1 MCPLLVC
8 YIQPIY
14 LSESERKSD
23 GQCEQA
29 VILIKLSLVQDTLR
43 KTETET
49 RQFERQMEEERKSL
63 QRAWQEMERLRHA
76 HPSLKVVYHSL
87 FKTK

>member
-1 MCPLLVC
+1 MSTCWTTATHLFC
-8 YIQPIY
+8 
-14 LSESERKSD
+14 
-23 GQCEQA
+23 A
-29 VILIKLSLVQDTLR
+29 VITLLVQDTLR
-43 KTETET
+43 ETETET

-87 FKTK
+87 FETK

>member
-1 MCPLLVC
+1 MTSTLGTNYV
-8 YIQPIY
+8 
-14 LSESERKSD
+14 S
-23 GQCEQA
+23 
-29 VILIKLSLVQDTLR
+29 SLRFIVQDTLR

-76 HPSLKVVYHSL
+76 HPSLKVIYQ
-87 FKTK
+87 TT